1 MKPEKPLPLPPEFT
15 DVDTYVDSLLHFGT
29 SCTLLRTLC
38 GGIHINDFFNR
49 DPDLYTQVLPQEWR
63 DYFKSVEIFELLD
76 LLMREDLEKFE
87 TQNFEVETKPEEN
100 SETDPRGKLQ
110 PPQSLLQYIKDVR
123 RHLLNRGF
131 KPNTSNRKM
140 DRKIAVG
147 MNVKKVHEVENFS
160 HYVDGL
166 TSTINED
173 FEHKITHLVDFG
185 AGVNYLGRALASQP
199 YNRNIIAIESRA
211 HVVEGARKMDVLAK
225 ITEKTVVM
233 RNKKEWRK
241 IEEAEAL
248 NGTRP
253 AEKETPSKPSMSL
266 GANAS
271 ITPTTPTDR
280 DLIHEEKTK
289 RTPDEATIQTVRAKL
304 ELPKN
309 GQGTIQY
316 VEHLIKKSNLEEVI
330 DQIVSPPIP
339 SDTSAMP
346 NSVAKAQEPGLMVI
360 SLHSCGNLLHHGIRT
375 LTANPSV
382 RAVALVG
389 CCYNLMTERLNPPT
403 YKIPFLREHPRLEKT
418 SNIGDADGFPM
429 STRFLEYRHKILPPI
444 EASGGA
450 YETPS
455 FPTSSP
461 FNSPASC
468 YVTAST
474 EPLEAEEEEEEDDY
488 ETGIR
493 LNITAR
499 MMSVQAPQNW
509 TPTDSSSF
517 FKRHFYRALLQRLFM
532 EKGILEPPPS
542 TGTRP
547 PGKTTPIIIGTLSK
561 KCYATFPTYVRGVV
575 AKLSLPSPQIS
586 QTALLLQQKIGSLS
600 DPEIQNYITRFSAR
614 KKELSIIWSLMAFSA
629 GIVEAMVL
637 IDRWTFLKE
646 QDCVADAWVEAVFDY
661 KLSPRNL
668 VVVGLKRDGY

>member
-1 MKPEKPLPLPPEFT
+1 MKPEKPIPLPPEFS
-15 DVDTYVDSLLHFGT
+15 DVDRYVDSLLHFGT

-49 DPDLYTQVLPQEWR
+49 DPDLYTQVLPQGWR
-63 DYFKSVEIFELLD
+63 EYFKSVEIFELLD
-76 LLMREDLEKFE
+76 LLMRKDLEK
-87 TQNFEVETKPEEN
+87 TQMQNLN
-100 SETDPRGKLQ
+100 SNGNGERTAEGKLN
-110 PPQSLLQYIKDVR
+110 PPQSLIQYIRDVR
-123 RHLLNRGF
+123 RHLLNRNF

-160 HYVDGL
+160 RYVDGL

-173 FEHKITHLVDFG
+173 SKHRITHLVDFG

-241 IEEAEAL
+241 IEEVEAL
-248 NGTRP
+248 NGASP
-253 AEKETPSKPSMSL
+253 AEATAPLKPSMSL

-271 ITPTTPTDR
+271 ITPTAPADR
-280 DLIHEEKTK
+280 DLTHKEKTK
-289 RTPDEATIQTVRAKL
+289 RTPDESSIQTIRAKL

-330 DQIVSPPIP
+330 DQIVSPSTP
-339 SDTSAMP
+339 SESP
-346 NSVAKAQEPGLMVI
+346 GSLAKAQEPGLMVI

-429 STRFLEYRHKILPPI
+429 SNRFLEYRHEILKPI
-444 EASGGA
+444 EGRGGA
-450 YETPS
+450 YESPS
-455 FPTSSP
+455 SCTSS
-461 FNSPASC
+461 STTSASC
-468 YVTAST
+468 CGPNPN
-474 EPLEAEEEEEEDDY
+474 EPPTDADEEDDM

-499 MMSVQAPQNW
+499 MMAVQAPQNW
-509 TPTDSSSF
+509 TPRDSSSF
-517 FKRHFYRALLQRLFM
+517 FTRHFYRALLQRLFM
-532 EKGILEPPPS
+532 EKGILDPPPS
-542 TGTRP
+542 FGTRP
-547 PGKTTPIIIGTLSK
+547 AGKTAPIIIGTLSK
-561 KCYATFPTYVRGVV
+561 KCYTTFVTYVRGVV
-575 AKLSLPSPQIS
+575 AKLSQPSSPS
-586 QTALLLQQKIGSLS
+586 GEMDQTGRLLQQNIGTLT
-600 DPEIQNYITRFSAR
+600 DAEIETYVTRFAER

-629 GIVEAMVL
+629 GVVEAMVL
-637 IDRWTFLKE
+637 VDRWTFLKE
-646 QDCVADAWVEAVFDY
+646 QECVADAWVEAVFDY
-661 KLSPRNL
+661 GLSPRNL
-668 VVVGLKRDGY
+668 VVVGVKKDI